1 MPWVLSLIPSQ
12 AIILS
17 MAGSDY
23 ERLFINSVGNIQ
35 MGVTQNKLNDEIWV
49 QISFYRLE
57 MDEKQ
62 LDEVHHSQGKGPKQ
76 EESLGEKSGW
86 RKSMRQSGL
95 LADVLS
101 TS

>member
-17 MAGSDY
+17 MAGSDC
-23 ERLFINSVGNIQ
+23 ERLFINLVGNIQ

-57 MDEKQ
+57 DEKQ
-62 LDEVHHSQGKGPKQ
+62 LDEVHHSRGKGPKQ
-76 EESLGEKSGW
+76 EEALGEKPGW

-95 LADVLS
+95 LADVLG